1 MVRNF
6 SYKFCYLYLFIILIN
21 PIYPFI
27 LSLEQENDIVFIYP
41 KSKYILY
48 YFTYTDIYLL
58 DNQVKNNLATKL
70 NLTSSSDISILNSLN
85 MTFIITCS
93 NNNLLEIINLNGTL
107 LNKLTYDSFEI
118 ELSFFQCPLHYIN
131 NISYYGYSDFSTTN
145 TQIQCIYNEINSENN
160 EIRNIKRNFNYITL
174 VIIIFHFT
182 QKKLLNVLIGKE
194 MIL

>member
-1 MVRNF
+1 
-6 SYKFCYLYLFIILIN
+6 
-21 PIYPFI
+21 
-27 LSLEQENDIVFIYP
+27 
-41 KSKYILY
+41 
-48 YFTYTDIYLL
+48 
-58 DNQVKNNLATKL
+58 
-70 NLTSSSDISILNSLN
+70 

-107 LNKLTYDSFEI
+107 LNKLTYNSFEI
-118 ELSFFQCPLHYIN
+118 GLSSFQCPLHYIN

>member
-1 MVRNF
+1 M
-6 SYKFCYLYLFIILIN
+6 
-21 PIYPFI
+21 
-27 LSLEQENDIVFIYP
+27 
-41 KSKYILY
+41 
-48 YFTYTDIYLL
+48 YLL
-58 DNQVKNNLATKL
+58 NNQVKNNLATKL

-107 LNKLTYDSFEI
+107 LNKLTYNSFEI
-118 ELSFFQCPLHYIN
+118 GLSSFQCPLHYIN
-131 NISYYGYSDFSTTN
+131 NILYYAYAELGSRESK
-145 TQIQCIYNEINSENN
+145 IKCIYNEINSENN